1 MPVKCNEYEAYCKY
15 CKQTL
20 KTEITV
26 LKLHALGKKHKS
38 IMLSG
43 HKKQP
48 PVSLFTTETDSDMKK
63 KQLVSI
69 AKIKLAAYFA
79 EHNVPFLGADHLS
92 ELLTKVFPDS
102 EIAKNI
108 NVNRTKT
115 TAIIKNVIGS
125 SQKFILSEKL
135 KKQKFSLMTD
145 ESTDIGTIKTSC
157 VVARFYD
164 ESSEM
169 IASVFW
175 QLHNV
180 YDTDN
185 PSSASAE
192 HLYNDLISTLNEY
205 EIPLTNIIGFGS
217 DGCNVMMGQHNS
229 VVSRLRESCPG
240 IFIMKCVCHSAH
252 LCASEACKQLPHKYF
267 QFSKE

>member
-1 MPVKCNEYEAYCKY
+1 
-15 CKQTL
+15 
-20 KTEITV
+20 
-26 LKLHALGKKHKS
+26 
-38 IMLSG
+38 
-43 HKKQP
+43 
-48 PVSLFTTETDSDMKK
+48 
-63 KQLVSI
+63 
-69 AKIKLAAYFA
+69 
-79 EHNVPFLGADHLS
+79 
-92 ELLTKVFPDS
+92 
-102 EIAKNI
+102 
-108 NVNRTKT
+108 
-115 TAIIKNVIGS
+115 
-125 SQKFILSEKL
+125 
-135 KKQKFSLMTD
+135 MTD

-169 IASVFW
+169 IENVFW

-192 HLYNDLISTLNEY
+192 HLYNGLISTLNEY

-252 LCASEACKQLPHKYF
+252 LCASEFLPSE
-267 QFSKE
+267 FSMEGRTLGVTLGCFLGMFPLLLKKDEESKDEKSVEEEDEK

>member
-1 MPVKCNEYEAYCKY
+1 
-15 CKQTL
+15 
-20 KTEITV
+20 
-26 LKLHALGKKHKS
+26 
-38 IMLSG
+38 MLSG
-43 HKKQP
+43 HQKQP
-48 PVSLFTTETDSDMKK
+48 PVSLFTTETDSDIKK

-69 AKIKLAAYFA
+69 AEIKLAAYFA

-92 ELLTKVFPDS
+92 ELLTEVFPDS

-108 NVNRTKT
+108 NVKRTKT

-125 SQKFILSEKL
+125 SQKLVLSEKL

-164 ESSEM
+164 ESSE
-169 IASVFW
+169 IIESVFW

-192 HLYNDLISTLNEY
+192 HLYNGLISTLNEY

-229 VVSRLRESCPG
+229 VVSRLRESCPVP
-240 IFIMKCVCHSAH
+240 CVSYYIAG
-252 LCASEACKQLPHKYF
+252 LQKV
-267 QFSKE
+267 